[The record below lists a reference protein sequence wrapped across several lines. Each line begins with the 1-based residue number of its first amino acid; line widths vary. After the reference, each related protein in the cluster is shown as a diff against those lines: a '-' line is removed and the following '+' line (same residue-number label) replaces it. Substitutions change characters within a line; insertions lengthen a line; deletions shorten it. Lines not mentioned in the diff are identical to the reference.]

1 MQVGDLVE
9 IAKWCKN
16 KGRIAIVVDA
26 PDWDKNAVKIMYLDE
41 HPAATEKLGLFGSR
55 ALRENLVLL
64 SASKRSEK

>member
-26 PDWDKNAVKIMYLDE
+26 PDWDKLAVKIMYLDQ
-41 HPAATEKLGLFGSR
+41 HPAATEELGLFGSR
-55 ALRENLVLL
+55 ALRQNLVLL
-64 SASKRSEK
+64 SPSKRSEK